1 MNNTNHL
8 NRPILKLKI
17 NKTSDQNTDSYKNQI
32 ANSDK
37 SNPSKQTNYNKSIE
51 TKTEPKFDNM
61 AQKNNTGQIISES
74 QKLKKKLLTEEEYEE
89 ILLYLQKHFPKAFPT
104 DSAPLPLAVGIH
116 DQILA
121 TPNFP
126 FSKTKIRK
134 FLKIYTRKRV
144 YRKKIVMGNNRFN
157 IDGTISAKILLAEN
171 S

>member
-1 MNNTNHL
+1 M
-8 NRPILKLKI
+8 
-17 NKTSDQNTDSYKNQI
+17 
-32 ANSDK
+32 
-37 SNPSKQTNYNKSIE
+37 
-51 TKTEPKFDNM
+51 
-61 AQKNNTGQIISES
+61 
-74 QKLKKKLLTEEEYEE
+74 TEEEYEE

-144 YRKKIVMGNNRFN
+144 YRKKMVMGNNRFN